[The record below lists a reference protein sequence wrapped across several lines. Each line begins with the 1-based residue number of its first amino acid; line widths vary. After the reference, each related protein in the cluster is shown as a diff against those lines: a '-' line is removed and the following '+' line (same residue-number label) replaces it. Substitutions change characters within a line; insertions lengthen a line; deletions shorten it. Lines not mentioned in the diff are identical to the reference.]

1 MKTAA
6 FCPGHITGF
15 FEICEH
21 REPLRSGSRGAG
33 ICTTLGA
40 TSTVTSRKGKGS
52 MKVSINGEKN
62 EAPVTKQALARL
74 ILGRDIDLRVDTKLD
89 LPLGQG
95 FGMSA
100 AGVLSAT
107 LATAE
112 ILDAPLQTALEAAHE
127 AEILHRT
134 GLGDVAAI
142 SKGGVTFRR
151 IEGLPPFGRIDRIR
165 ANVELVLGVVG
176 PPISTPAVLSD
187 PDARE
192 RINRIGKECVE
203 SLGDSPSLANL
214 FRLSREF
221 AMRTGLVTKQVE
233 KALAEIEDLGPA
245 SMVMLGNSIF
255 ASGEIEDQ
263 RKVLAKHGQTYVAGI
278 DWEGPRVIE
287 PRK

>member
-21 REPLRSGSRGAG
+21 REPLCSGSRGAG

-151 IEGLPPFGRIDRIR
+151 TEGLPPYGRIDRIR
-165 ANVELVLGVVG
+165 ANAELVLGVIG

-203 SLGDSPSLANL
+203 SLGNSPSLANL

-255 ASGEIEDQ
+255 ASGEIEEQ
-263 RKVLAKHGQTYVAGI
+263 EKILAKHGQTYVVGI

>member
-151 IEGLPPFGRIDRIR
+151 TEGLPPYGRIDRIR
-165 ANVELVLGVVG
+165 ANAELVLGVIG

-203 SLGDSPSLANL
+203 SLGNSPSLANL

-255 ASGEIEDQ
+255 ASGEIEEQ
-263 RKVLAKHGQTYVAGI
+263 EKILAKHGQTYVVGI